1 MDLKSFTDVQKQL
14 FQRLIEKLIARNK
27 YSQSEIENIQ
37 KLLENVRDTKNF
49 HKIMEKLKE
58 CGQFEF
64 DGIEDNFNEGNY
76 FSFGT
81 DGKILNKSLS
91 INLFTDGFCIK
102 DPSKKYSGQTITP
115 RHTIDAILGIKNRC
129 GEIEGN

>member
-64 DGIEDNFNEGNY
+64 DGIEDNFNEGE
-76 FSFGT
+76 FS
-81 DGKILNKSLS
+81 
-91 INLFTDGFCIK
+91 
-102 DPSKKYSGQTITP
+102 
-115 RHTIDAILGIKNRC
+115 
-129 GEIEGN
+129 